1 MAKKLTKIK
10 TRARGGQTEVLVL
23 VNHPMETGRRKNKKT
38 KEKIPAHY
46 IQKMTFEINGKAVAE
61 ANLGPGVSKNPLTGI
76 AVKDAKAGDKVKVSW
91 TDNKGES
98 GGAET
103 TVA

>member
-1 MAKKLTKIK
+1 MAKLTKIK
-10 TRARGGQTEVLVL
+10 TRSRGGLVEVLAL

-38 KEKIPAHY
+38 KELIPPHY
-46 IQKMTFEINGKAVAE
+46 IQQMTFELNGKAVAE
-61 ANLGPGVSKNPLTGI
+61 ASLGPGVSKNPLTGV
-76 AVKDAKAGDKVKVSW
+76 ALKSAKSGDKVKVSW

-98 GGAET
+98 GSAET